1 MGSSLESQVELTEIY
16 VIMVKGT
23 PFDVSIAKP
32 SWQPRATAS
41 NPNPFGTGAMTHAW
55 EMYPR
60 KGMTIGSWFSSN
72 WAYHRNV
79 QSIKG
84 RTIGN
89 LSLIISGITAFYVYR
104 ISTAIPDKH
113 AAEHAKAERRAIINA
128 PKLW

>member
-60 KGMTIGSWFSSN
+60 KGMGIGSWFSQN

-89 LSLIISGITAFYVYR
+89 LSFGIALITSFYVWK
-104 ISTAIPDKH
+104 ISASVPDKH
-113 AAEHAKAERRAIINA
+113 HEEVVKARRRAIINA
-128 PKLW
+128 